1 MNFLGLDIGTTRM
14 KCAVYNEEGRV
25 LHAEG
30 REYSV
35 RTWGGECY
43 LDLAAVLACA
53 KALLRSAYRAV
64 PFSCVTISSLGE
76 SFALLD
82 GEDRLLFEPMLY
94 TDARGEEE
102 AAALKEHGRKIFAV
116 SGASP
121 QGFYSAYRLL
131 WLKKHHPE
139 LYGRAEKLLL
149 VADYVGYALTGER
162 GADES
167 SASRTG
173 VFDIRGKTFS
183 DELCELFGI
192 GKELFSPPV
201 PAGKIVGQIRREIL
215 AEWGAASPVLL
226 VAGGH
231 DQVCVSLGAGGTEAG
246 VCVDGLGTVECLT
259 ALYETP
265 SADYEMGR
273 RGYVNVPH
281 ALGLYCSYFFNFS
294 CGSLVRWWL
303 DIAFPHGKGS
313 APDFGRAEA
322 GFPEGPTDLLVLPY
336 FAGAGTPYCDGGGR
350 GAILNLTLAHTPS
363 QIYKAVLEGLSLEM
377 RVNLDEVKRFGIA
390 PRKLIAAGGG
400 SASRKWLEIKA
411 DVLGMPV
418 YLPENTET
426 GVCGAAILGAS
437 ALTGEPMREVA
448 ARFVRLGEPI
458 LPDPARAERY
468 HEIYERYRRLYVNLK
483 PFQKEI

>member
-14 KCAVYNEEGRV
+14 KCAVYSEEGKV
-25 LHAEG
+25 LHAAG

-43 LDLAAVLACA
+43 LDLSAVLSCA
-53 KALLRSAYRAV
+53 KELLKSAYRAA
-64 PFSCVTISSLGE
+64 PFSAVTISSLGE

-94 TDARGEEE
+94 TDGRGEDE
-102 AAALKEHGRKIFAV
+102 AAALKAHGREIFAV
-116 SGASP
+116 SGACP

-131 WLKKHHPE
+131 WLKKHRPDVCK
-139 LYGRAEKLLL
+139 RAKKLLL
-149 VADYVGYALTGER
+149 IADYVGYALTGER
-162 GADES
+162 GADHS

-173 VFDIRGKTFS
+173 VFDIRKKQFS
-183 DELCELFGI
+183 DELCGLFGI
-192 GKELFSPPV
+192 DGSLFSPPV
-201 PAGKIVGQIRREIL
+201 PAGKIVGEIGRGIL
-215 AEWGAASPVLL
+215 AEWGALSPVYV

-231 DQVCVSLGAGGTEAG
+231 DQVCASLGAGGAEAG

-303 DIAFPHGKGS
+303 DIAYPHATGS
-313 APDFGRAEA
+313 APAFDRAEA
-322 GFPEGPTDLLVLPY
+322 GFPEGPTDLLVLPH
-336 FAGAGTPYCDGGGR
+336 FAGAGTPYCDSGGR

-363 QIYKAVLEGLSLEM
+363 QIYKAVLEGLSFEM
-377 RVNLDEVKRFGIA
+377 RVNLDEVRAFGIA
-390 PRKLIAAGGG
+390 PKKLIASGGG

-411 DVLGMPV
+411 DVMDMPV

-426 GVCGAAILGAS
+426 GVCGAAIIGAS

-448 ARFVRLGEPI
+448 ARFVRLGDPV
-458 LPDPARAERY
+458 LPDPARAARY
-468 HEIYERYRRLYVNLK
+468 REIYAKYRTLYQILK
-483 PFQKEI
+483 PFQKET